1 MTETLMLIGLVV
13 LALVALNTASLRRA
27 VIYLAVFSLLA
38 SFTYVIYRA
47 PDVAIAEA
55 VIGCGLA
62 TVLYLIA
69 LKRQRLL
76 TIYFAH
82 HEHDEISDQ
91 TVSPSVSRLLRG
103 MEYLFAEKDLEM
115 QVVHTTKPYRD
126 LLDERDFDL
135 LVVHEK
141 GVLCFY
147 GRPEDYHVDAVEQFL
162 DGYPDKGI
170 KTCVIRMEGNENASM
185 D

>member
-1 MTETLMLIGLVV
+1 MIETLMLIGLVV

-62 TVLYLIA
+62 TVLYLVA

-76 TIYFAH
+76 TVYFAH

-91 TVSPSVSRLLRG
+91 TVSPSISRLLRG
-103 MEYLFAEKDLEM
+103 MESVFAEKDLEM
-115 QVVHTTKPYRD
+115 QVVHTTKPYHD

-141 GVLCFY
+141 EVLCFY
-147 GRPEDYHVDAVEQFL
+147 GRPEDYHVDTVEAYLADYQ
-162 DGYPDKGI
+162 DQEI
-170 KTCVIRMEGNENASM
+170 KTRVIRWEE